1 MKKITLLIVFVLCS
15 VAYVN
20 AQSRIGGGFAYGTE
34 IEEFGIQ
41 VNGEFFLKSDLA
53 IAPDF
58 NYFFAEDPVSF
69 WTINADVHYYFSESG
84 AVSLYGLGGFNL
96 ATISVDSDLAG
107 SDNSSTEFGVNLG
120 IGANFDINAAI
131 TPFTQLKFVISDFD
145 QAVLAFGVRFPLN

>member
-1 MKKITLLIVFVLCS
+1 MRKFVLLLVFTLCS
-15 VAYVN
+15 VTFVN

-34 IEEFGIQ
+34 IEEFGLQI
-41 VNGEFFLKSDLA
+41 NGEFFLKNDIA

-58 NYFFAEDPVSF
+58 NYFFVNDPVNF

-84 AVSLYGLGGFNL
+84 AVSLYGVGGFNL
-96 ATISVDSDLAG
+96 ATISVDSDLG
-107 SDNSSTEFGVNLG
+107 GGDSSSTEFGVNLG

-145 QAVLAFGVRFPLN
+145 QAVFAFGVRFSLN